1 MKTISPSTLVLDI
14 GNSEIDYALFKKG
27 KILYSGAYPHDK
39 WIVDNIRSSKLGKA
53 SVEQVFLGTVRP
65 QHTKKISRAIKDLW
79 GITPLFLQHPVPE
92 EIIKI
97 NYKPAENLGMDRIA
111 NALACRDTYPL
122 PILIVDFGTA
132 TTFTV
137 LNQKG
142 VLVGGAIT
150 TGIQTAWQTLL
161 ERAEQ
166 LPDLQLDKKIKNLP
180 VIGNS
185 TQGSLYSGFL
195 HGFGAMVDGM
205 AGKVKKELKAR
216 QIAVIATGGL
226 AALMKPYCDSIT
238 EVDAYLTL
246 KGYYQLGILLRQ
258 RG

>member
-1 MKTISPSTLVLDI
+1 M
-14 GNSEIDYALFKKG
+14 YA
-27 KILYSGAYPHDK
+27 GAYSPADRTA
-39 WIVDNIRSSKLGKA
+39 DSLLNTRLGKA
-53 SVEQVFLGTVRP
+53 VIEQVYLGTVRP
-65 QHTKKISRAIKDLW
+65 QHTKKISRAIKNLW
-79 GITPLFLQHPVPE
+79 GVESFILQHPVPE

-150 TGIQTAWQTLL
+150 TGIQTAWKALL
-161 ERAEQ
+161 EKAEQ
-166 LPDLQLDKKIKNLP
+166 LPDLKLDKKFKTLP

-205 AGKVKKELKAR
+205 AGKVRKELKAR
-216 QIAVIATGGL
+216 RMTVIATGGL
-226 AALMKPYCDSIT
+226 GALMKPYCETIT

-246 KGYYQLGILLRQ
+246 KGYYQLGNLLRQ